1 MNSIKTVMRYIKTGA
16 PVNLTQL
23 EFELLLT
30 FFRTIK
36 SQVLTRDNLIQQV
49 WGYDFAGDEKIS
61 KYTYYEF
68 ATKIRY
74 RMYSYN
80 TRGEI

>member
-1 MNSIKTVMRYIKTGA
+1 MRYIKNGA

-30 FFRTIK
+30 FLNHK
-36 SQVLTRDNLIQQV
+36 NQVLTRDNLIQQV
-49 WGYDFAGDEKIS
+49 WGYDFAGDEKTV